1 MKINLIALRVKRI
14 TAELGMHDHQDWSQI
29 TFTKSKAKSD
39 AFLKLY
45 SKITH
50 QESHEN
56 KLDSGVDVALKTT
69 DFNTRK
75 AIQSARVGKGLTQKE
90 LATALNEKLDTI
102 VKLENGVLQT
112 PSPVLVAKL
121 KKLLNVTFKL
131 HK

>member
-1 MKINLIALRVKRI
+1 
-14 TAELGMHDHQDWSQI
+14 MHDHQDWSQI

-75 AIQSARVGKGLTQKE
+75 AIQSARIGKGLTQKE